1 MESDAFQE
9 TFKLLKQFGLLMLS
23 DAQLPSITTLVA
35 GKPIRGSWWGH
46 PKAHDIFRV
55 VSRIAEH
62 PDVAV
67 TKLIAGKITFVHR
80 KLWPA
85 LLAVATAREA
95 WQMKGLS
102 RKARILL
109 QMVNKEGGLRADQ
122 LPHSRKAK
130 RSPWNDAIREL
141 EQRLLLYAEEFHS
154 ESGAHVKRVESWEHW
169 AQRLRLSAKMI
180 PNTAKQEF
188 ENLIEWMN
196 INHKTNGRLPWR

>member
-1 MESDAFQE
+1 MSTDEMESDAFQE

-95 WQMKGLS
+95 WQMNGLS
-102 RKARILL
+102 QKARNLL
-109 QMVNKEGGLRADQ
+109 
-122 LPHSRKAK
+122 
-130 RSPWNDAIREL
+130 
-141 EQRLLLYAEEFHS
+141 
-154 ESGAHVKRVESWEHW
+154 
-169 AQRLRLSAKMI
+169 
-180 PNTAKQEF
+180 
-188 ENLIEWMN
+188 
-196 INHKTNGRLPWR
+196 